1 MTERTHTSFSR
12 RDFLKASGVSVAAA
26 VASGCQSAQ
35 EGDISGV
42 REGILISNGRLIDG
56 TGRAPQRET
65 FILIQNGRF
74 SEVSSSGIDVP
85 ETVTAID
92 AAGKTVL
99 PGLIDMHAHL
109 LSGGFDTIS
118 EKSMS
123 YDPADQQ
130 RALKQMLYWGVT
142 AVYDPVQP
150 VEQGLRLREQ
160 VANRAFASPRLFIS
174 GPGFTAPGGW
184 AGSNDPKARFEP
196 KDLQEARRQI
206 EALAAA
212 KVEIIKLF
220 FDDMNVSFSQ
230 SLPKLD
236 SELMK
241 GIIHEAHKHGMK
253 AMVHAYDTHDQMTAI
268 RAGANVMAHSAV
280 TEPVGKEYID
290 LANKSEVL
298 YLATLS
304 VYHDVFDER
313 AIREFIQQDFVQKT
327 VPQKTLVTLSSPE
340 PLDSFEKSIKQDHI
354 RRLYPTIEDN
364 LRKLAESG
372 VAIGVG
378 PDTGVPGSFP
388 GIAVHREMELMAK
401 AGVSATDLLVAATR
415 TGAEFLGQDTIG
427 TVEPG
432 KTADLVIVDG
442 DPLEDITNTRNISA
456 VIQNGQIID
465 REQLLRETLQ

>member
-1 MTERTHTSFSR
+1 MSEKIQASLSR
-12 RDFLKASGVSVAAA
+12 RDFLKASGISMAAA
-26 VASGCQSAQ
+26 VSSGCRS
-35 EGDISGV
+35 EPGDENPGV
-42 REGILISNGRLIDG
+42 RGEILIRNGRLIDG
-56 TGRAPQRET
+56 TGRAPQRDT
-65 FILIQNGRF
+65 FILIEDGRF
-74 SEVSSSGIDVP
+74 KEISSSSIDVAAM
-85 ETVTAID
+85 TVIE

-150 VEQGLRLREQ
+150 VDQGVRLREQ
-160 VANRAFASPRLFIS
+160 VANKIFASPRLFIS

-184 AGSNDPKARFEP
+184 AGSSDPRARFEP
-196 KDLQEARRQI
+196 KDVEEATRQI
-206 EALAAA
+206 EELAAA
-212 KVEIIKLF
+212 KIEIIKLF
-220 FDDMNVSFSQ
+220 FDDMNIAFSQ

-236 SELMK
+236 RSLMEK
-241 GIIHEAHKHGMK
+241 IIHEAHARGMR
-253 AMVHAYDTHDQMTAI
+253 AMVHTYDTQDHMTAI
-268 RAGANVMAHSAV
+268 RAGADVMAHSAV
-280 TEPVGKEYID
+280 TEPVDEEYVE

-340 PLDSFEKSIKQDHI
+340 PLDSFEKSIKQDNI

-372 VAIGVG
+372 VAIGIGLTRGFRVH
-378 PDTGVPGSFP
+378 FP
-388 GIAVHREMELMAK
+388 ESQCIERW
-401 AGVSATDLLVAATR
+401 S
-415 TGAEFLGQDTIG
+415 
-427 TVEPG
+427 
-432 KTADLVIVDG
+432 
-442 DPLEDITNTRNISA
+442 
-456 VIQNGQIID
+456 
-465 REQLLRETLQ
+465 